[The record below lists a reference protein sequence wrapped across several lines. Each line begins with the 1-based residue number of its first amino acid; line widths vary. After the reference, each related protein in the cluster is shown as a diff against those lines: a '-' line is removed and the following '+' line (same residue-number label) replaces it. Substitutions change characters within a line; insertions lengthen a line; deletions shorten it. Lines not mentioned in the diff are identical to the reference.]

1 MIYVVS
7 FISLSLF
14 CYVLYRVCADFV
26 EVTLSL
32 FFNRPKN
39 N

>member
-1 MIYVVS
+1 MMYIVS

-26 EVTLSL
+26 VITLSL
-32 FFNRPKN
+32 FYNRPK
-39 N
+39 